1 MPYVKLNTIE
11 VQIGDLKM
19 GGKHPIRVQSMTTA
33 DTMNTSAVVD
43 ECIRLIR
50 AGCELIRITA
60 PSIKEA
66 ENLRLIKQQLKQKG
80 YYVPICADIHYTPN
94 AAEIAA
100 RIVEKVR
107 VNPGNYA
114 DKKKFEYKEYTDAEY
129 NAELE
134 RIREKFLPLVR
145 VCKEYGTA
153 MRIGTNHGSL
163 SDRILSRYGD
173 TPTGM
178 VESAMEFVRI
188 CEDEKFYNIVI
199 SMKASNPL
207 VMIDAY
213 RLLVHTMIQN
223 ERIYPLHLGVTE
235 AGDGED
241 GRIKSAIGIG
251 TLLEDGI
258 GDTVRVSLTEL
269 PEYEIP
275 AAQKLV
281 NPYNAFRE
289 AHLHNMHEWLLSNH
303 PKWHFHSHTSS
314 EHINKHPN
322 KQSISIKNIGATHTP
337 VVIHSIKENIV
348 DNNELKQAHLFSAG
362 YKYQVNADKW
372 HITDFAADYVYTAEY
387 PIHFELPGNIGIIQ
401 NYKSWSLQKNPQHY
415 PLIKWNEINEN
426 IEWHPQL
433 NFIEITLNEINMI
446 HHSFIKQHPI
456 AIILDIPDE
465 FYVAGIIKEHLDK
478 TYTQYPYPLIF
489 KMTVNTQDTEQFIIE
504 ASKTI
509 GYLMTAGYG
518 NGIMITRTNQYSS
531 FTSQSINHLM
541 FNILQ
546 GLRERISK
554 TEYIACP
561 SCGRTLFDLQETTK
575 KIKEKTAHLKGLK
588 IGIMGCIVNGPG
600 EMADADF
607 GYVGT
612 GPGKVSLY
620 KGYEVIKR
628 NVPEEKAVEELINL
642 IKEYGMYREINEDN

>member
-1 MPYVKLNTIE
+1 MSYIRLKTLE
-11 VQIGDLKM
+11 VSIGDLKM
-19 GGKHPIRVQSMTTA
+19 GGQNPIRVQSMTTA
-33 DTMNTSAVVD
+33 DTMNTPAVVD
-43 ECIRLIR
+43 ECIRLIN
-50 AGCELIRITA
+50 AGCEMIRITA

-66 ENLRLIKQQLKQKG
+66 ENLLNIKNELKKRG
-80 YYVPICADIHYTPN
+80 YSIPLCADIHYTPN
-94 AAEIAA
+94 AAEVAA

-107 VNPGNYA
+107 INPGNYA
-114 DKKKFEYKEYTDAEY
+114 DKKKFELKEYSDAEY

-173 TPTGM
+173 TPLGM
-178 VESAMEFVRI
+178 VESAMEFIRI
-188 CEDEKFYNIVI
+188 CEDENFHNIVI

-207 VMIDAY
+207 VMIEAY
-213 RLLVHTMIQN
+213 RLLVDTMIKN
-223 ERIYPLHLGVTE
+223 NKVYPIHLGVTE

-258 GDTVRVSLTEL
+258 GDTVRVSLTEP

-281 NPYNAFRE
+281 APYNEYRLK
-289 AHLHNMHEWLLSNH
+289 HLAEIDNWLLADH
-303 PKWHFHSHTSS
+303 PKWHITSLPKLNKTSS
-314 EHINKHPN
+314 VV
-322 KQSISIKNIGATHTP
+322 KNIGNEHVP
-337 VVIHSIKENIV
+337 VVIHSLSKKNDDDITPAN
-348 DNNELKQAHLFSAG
+348 LFSAG
-362 YKYQVNADKW
+362 YIYNVPSDKW
-372 HITDFAADYVYTAEY
+372 NITDFAADYVYIQNKNI
-387 PIHFELPGNIGIIQ
+387 PFDLPGNIGIIQ
-401 NYKSWSLQKNPQHY
+401 DYEVWIKNPLPQHY
-415 PLIKWNEINEN
+415 PLIKYEQLSTVKEFHK
-426 IEWHPQL
+426 EL
-433 NFIEITLNEINMI
+433 NFIKLSDNHLNEVQLPESRNNVVII
-446 HHSFIKQHPI
+446 EIEDKFFSAGYLAEKLKLFYERYSLPI
-456 AIILDIPDE
+456 
-465 FYVAGIIKEHLDK
+465 
-478 TYTQYPYPLIF
+478 IF
-489 KMTVNTQDTEQFIIE
+489 KLNIFTEDQENFIIQS
-504 ASKTI
+504 SKII
-509 GYLMTAGYG
+509 GYLFTNHFG
-518 NGIMITRTNQYSS
+518 NGIMIDNPKGYKNYSPQFLNQ
-531 FTSQSINHLM
+531 LM

-620 KGYEVIKR
+620 KGHTVVKR
-628 NVPEEKAVEELINL
+628 NIPEEKAVDELINL
-642 IKEYGMYREINEDN
+642 IKEYGMYREVEG